1 LVIFKIR
8 ERADR
13 IRRTR
18 EKLRRIS
25 PILMWMQLIGI
36 FLFIVKWFILTN
48 LWDCQHETLRPA

>member
-1 LVIFKIR
+1 MEERSSNEKINTQTLVIFKIR

-25 PILMWMQLIGI
+25 PILM
-36 FLFIVKWFILTN
+36 
-48 LWDCQHETLRPA
+48 